1 MTLNPEVQ
9 NIIDAMAKAEAEGQ
23 PQAHQMSP
31 KEARQF
37 YFDPR
42 GAVISEPPQV
52 DLVADI

>member
-1 MTLNPEVQ
+1 MTLNPEVR
-9 NIIDAMAKAEAEGQ
+9 NIIDAMAKAEAESQ

-42 GAVISEPPQV
+42 GAVTSEPPQV